1 MIFTSPSEI
10 FGARCR
16 YLLGLVSATSKS
28 GLIVQAATAA
38 MTDLNSVITL
48 LSMVPTPVIIA
59 LVIFVFLTLVIL
71 DVGAGDIPIFYPM
84 LRPFMK
90 QFKPTREYSRLKS
103 KYMP

>member
-1 MIFTSPSEI
+1 MAALDSVVN
-10 FGARCR
+10 
-16 YLLGLVSATSKS
+16 LLG
-28 GLIVQAATAA
+28 
-38 MTDLNSVITL
+38 
-48 LSMVPTPVIIA
+48 MVPTPVIIA

-71 DVGAGDIPIFYPM
+71 DVGAGDVPIFYPM